1 MLLLQQIFSGKT
13 KQEII
18 AILEENFIQVE
29 KKKTKKIGEIYSG
42 RYSGKKFLKEYT
54 CEKLNLFFL

>member
-29 KKKTKKIGEIYSG
+29 TKTKKIGEIYSG